1 MGTGHRDAHSFF
13 APAMWDKWDRSD
25 DTWRPPTSASSSWRS
40 RFFELAALRSSFDF
54 LHKIVADAR
63 LAAKTPGWQILAGF
77 DFASGNRKS
86 FTCRSR
92 HSVDLRLQYE
102 DLKVRELFT
111 NSSAMSLNSGSG
123 AITGSK
129 LMR

>member
-1 MGTGHRDAHSFF
+1 MGQAGSIRRHLATTHQCFIFLAIKISRTCGLAFIVFYFLQKNNSR
-13 APAMWDKWDRSD
+13 
-25 DTWRPPTSASSSWRS
+25 RP
-40 RFFELAALRSSFDF
+40 FC
-54 LHKIVADAR
+54 
-63 LAAKTPGWQILAGF
+63 AKTPASRFGQGI
-77 DFASGNRKS
+77 DFASVCRKS
-86 FTCRSR
+86 FTRQSR
-92 HSVDLRLQYE
+92 DSGDVRAQYE

>member
-1 MGTGHRDAHSFF
+1 MRVQVYTLGRAAGSARLSTISSFF
-13 APAMWDKWDRSD
+13 LRREFVLLQVERALLIFLQKNPLS
-25 DTWRPPTSASSSWRS
+25 SAFR
-40 RFFELAALRSSFDF
+40 
-54 LHKIVADAR
+54 
-63 LAAKTPGWQILAGF
+63 AKTPASQFWSGI
-77 DFASGNRKS
+77 DFPSVYRKS
-86 FTCRSR
+86 LTC
-92 HSVDLRLQYE
+92 HSTHGVYLRLQYE